1 MKNGS
6 YSVWSGRSPLVGDVC
21 ERANV
26 TQVLAQGPSFFTVSR
41 AREIGRLWAP

>member
-26 TQVLAQGPSFFTVSR
+26 TQPRALPFSQCHGPMK
-41 AREIGRLWAP
+41 